1 MLYLSRDSFR
11 KFIPIKSREIKA
23 KKGIDNAIKQK
34 KIFHLWF
41 HPFNLAT
48 DEVKLFKGL
57 ENILKYVDKKR
68 SENLLEVKTMSQC
81 VESKIT
87 QI

>member
-1 MLYLSRDSFR
+1 M
-11 KFIPIKSREIKA
+11 
-23 KKGIDNAIKQK
+23 
-34 KIFHLWF
+34 IFHLWF

-81 VESKIT
+81 VESELT